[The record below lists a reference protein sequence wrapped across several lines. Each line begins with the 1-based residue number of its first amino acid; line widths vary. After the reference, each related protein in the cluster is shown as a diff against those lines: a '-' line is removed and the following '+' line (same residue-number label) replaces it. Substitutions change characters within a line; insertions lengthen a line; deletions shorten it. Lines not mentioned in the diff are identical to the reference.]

1 MARPPSSQ
9 PTDGEMEILK
19 VLWATGPA
27 ELGRIRAMVQEKRP
41 VATTTIATML
51 KVMLAKKLVQR
62 SNGERGYLWSARVS
76 RARTATE
83 LVRKVLDHVFDGSAH
98 RLVAHLLEEKG
109 LSSLERD
116 EIRKLLESHDARE
129 ASHKKEEAKR

>member
-1 MARPPSSQ
+1 MARPPSLQ

-19 VLWATGPA
+19 VLWAIGPA
-27 ELGRIRAMVQEKRP
+27 ELGRIRAMMQQRRP

-51 KVMLAKKLVQR
+51 KVMLGKKLVKR
-62 SNGERGYLWSARVS
+62 SNGERGYVWSARVS

-98 RLVAHLLEEKG
+98 RLVAHLPDEKG
-109 LSSLERD
+109 LDSAERD
-116 EIRKLLESHDARE
+116 EIRKLLELYDAR
-129 ASHKKEEAKR
+129 KIKLDEEGKR

>member
-9 PTDGEMEILK
+9 PTDGEMEILN
-19 VLWATGPA
+19 VLWAIGPA
-27 ELGRIRAMVQEKRP
+27 ELVESAAVQTKRP

-51 KVMLAKKLVQR
+51 KVMLRKKLVKR

-76 RARTATE
+76 RSRTATD
-83 LVRKVLDHVFDGSAH
+83 LVRKLLNHVFDGSAH

-109 LSSLERD
+109 LESLDRD
-116 EIRKLLESHDARE
+116 EIRKLLESYDARTAGNDE
-129 ASHKKEEAKR
+129 GAK

>member
-19 VLWATGPA
+19 VLWTIGPA
-27 ELGRIRAMVQEKRP
+27 ELGRIRAMVQESRP

-51 KVMLAKKLVQR
+51 KVMLGKKLVNR
-62 SNGERGYLWSARVS
+62 SDGERGYLWSARVS
-76 RARTATE
+76 RARTATD
-83 LVRKVLDHVFDGSAH
+83 LVSKVLDHVFDGSAH

-109 LSSLERD
+109 LDGAERD
-116 EIRKLLESHDARE
+116 EIRKLLESYDARAAE
-129 ASHKKEEAKR
+129 LDEEAKR